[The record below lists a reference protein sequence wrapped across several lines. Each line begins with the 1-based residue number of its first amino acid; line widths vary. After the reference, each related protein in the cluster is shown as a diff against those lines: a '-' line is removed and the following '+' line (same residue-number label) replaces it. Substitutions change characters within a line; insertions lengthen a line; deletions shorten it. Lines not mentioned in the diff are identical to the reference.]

1 MLGDHANLIADHLK
15 KPTLDRE
22 FVDGTAAS
30 HSQAT
35 IAEQSHEGCV
45 AGQNPDL
52 AVECGRSDGI
62 RIAVEHSR
70 LRRDDRDPHHE
81 LESFL
86 AFSTASSIVPTM

>member
-1 MLGDHANLIADHLK
+1 MLGDHAYLIADHLK

-22 FVDGTAAS
+22 FADTGAAS
-30 HSQAT
+30 HPQAT
-35 IAEQSHEGCV
+35 LAQQRHEGRV
-45 AGQNPDL
+45 ARQNADFT
-52 AVECGRSDGI
+52 VECRRGDGI
-62 RIAVEHSR
+62 CFAVEHSR